1 MQNKILG
8 LIFLL
13 FFPLIGQENYTVSPS
28 AIAGIGEFNDIS
40 TTNFST
46 LGKKQT
52 GWVSNTEIQ
61 INNPAAHVFLDY
73 PIFNVDVVGKL
84 AFLKDKNNIRDFRQY
99 YGLQNVGFGF
109 SIRKKW
115 GTYLGIS
122 PFSNNGYYY
131 ELNETIDD
139 KNVRKISQGKGSIYQ
154 LIWGNSFMIFQS
166 EKQALSLGFNLKYF
180 FGEIR
185 DEQKTDFL
193 GAINTTNFSFNQ
205 VRDWNDFGVDFGA
218 YYHIKLTPD
227 WALGLGARYT
237 LGKYMNIVRQNSFQS
252 YIVNIDGL
260 TIYQPP
266 IDGSK
271 NSEKLFLPQSF
282 GIGGTGNFKNKIIFG
297 LDFSFQE
304 LDKLKPIDQKV
315 SSIWELGAGLELK
328 PGGVNPIGLAAYKR
342 LNYRFG
348 ANIGT
353 IATGSGLKYS
363 AQTGLGIPVLIKYL
377 KSTINIGVVYDHI
390 APSVLKEEQY
400 LSFYIGF
407 SLGPAAYESWFKRRA
422 YN

>member
-109 SIRKKW
+109 SIQKKW

-131 ELNETIDD
+131 ELNETIDE
-139 KNVRKISQGKGSIYQ
+139 KN
-154 LIWGNSFMIFQS
+154 
-166 EKQALSLGFNLKYF
+166 A
-180 FGEIR
+180 
-185 DEQKTDFL
+185 
-193 GAINTTNFSFNQ
+193 
-205 VRDWNDFGVDFGA
+205 
-218 YYHIKLTPD
+218 
-227 WALGLGARYT
+227 
-237 LGKYMNIVRQNSFQS
+237 
-252 YIVNIDGL
+252 
-260 TIYQPP
+260 
-266 IDGSK
+266 
-271 NSEKLFLPQSF
+271 
-282 GIGGTGNFKNKIIFG
+282 
-297 LDFSFQE
+297 
-304 LDKLKPIDQKV
+304 
-315 SSIWELGAGLELK
+315 
-328 PGGVNPIGLAAYKR
+328 
-342 LNYRFG
+342 
-348 ANIGT
+348 
-353 IATGSGLKYS
+353 
-363 AQTGLGIPVLIKYL
+363 
-377 KSTINIGVVYDHI
+377 
-390 APSVLKEEQY
+390 
-400 LSFYIGF
+400 
-407 SLGPAAYESWFKRRA
+407 
-422 YN
+422 